1 RRLCGRPTAWK
12 QHIGTAKSRSRFC
25 GCWHSCVCPKRASQL
40 SMCGGARRMPS
51 EYRRSCSQQTSRAWL
66 GHWRACRSC
75 QKQQRRPWRHKLC
88 PKSRRLSLQTWPA
101 WLQHSVGWDTTKELG
116 SSTSACS
123 GPCQALLGL
132 KISGGRSSHGL
143 QTALCAM
150 SPRPR
155 RRGVGIALVQ
165 ELQVLV
171 EEEQDIGVIGMVR
184 SRFGTSPAR
193 HGVSATLKQV
203 NFNQWELKALRH
215 FKVLGPAEHDG
226 DITRAKVEWVNDE
239 TSEEDVK
246 LAETLVPLVD
256 EWTATL
262 MEMGKERY
270 DGQLSDILKDLGDMP
285 EAKAPGELA
294 IWVAALVNPIPALGV
309 AYEIRPAVL
318 SASSVRERLEV
329 AIEGIRGSID
339 HISGKRKL
347 F

>member
-1 RRLCGRPTAWK
+1 APESFRRT
-12 QHIGTAKSRSRFC
+12 T
-25 GCWHSCVCPKRASQL
+25 
-40 SMCGGARRMPS
+40 
-51 EYRRSCSQQTSRAWL
+51 RRSQPNDDDFKVLQSRINEL
-66 GHWRACRSC
+66 RERPILPMLVIDSMLPG
-75 QKQQRRPWRHKLC
+75 QRL
-88 PKSRRLSLQTWPA
+88 
-101 WLQHSVGWDTTKELG
+101 VFN
-116 SSTSACS
+116 
-123 GPCQALLGL
+123 
-132 KISGGRSSHGL
+132 
-143 QTALCAM
+143 
-150 SPRPR
+150 SPNK
-155 RRGVGIALVQ
+155 

-270 DGQLSDILKDLGDMP
+270 DGQLADILKDLGDMP
-285 EAKAPGELA
+285 EAKAPGQLA